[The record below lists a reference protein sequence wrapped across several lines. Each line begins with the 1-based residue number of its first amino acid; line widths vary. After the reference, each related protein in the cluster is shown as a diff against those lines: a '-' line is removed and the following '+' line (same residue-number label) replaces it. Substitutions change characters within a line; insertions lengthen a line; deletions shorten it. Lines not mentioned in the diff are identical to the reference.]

1 MKDLGDRLKR
11 AAKAFVDPTMGGSRY
26 ALVDRTVQCSH
37 CGGEEFTE
45 GSAQLN
51 TAGMTFIGLDW
62 VNESA
67 TTLVCNAC
75 GKIDWF
81 LQKPDKL

>member
-75 GKIDWF
+75 GKIAWF